1 MLREDGEAAA
11 GDNTQPVKSTEVKMR
26 GSEQLPVPVKIEAQ
40 TWKHFGRD
48 FMFRCRTV
56 IKYRFPQQ
64 QINTTFFLNLL
75 LSELLLL

>member
-11 GDNTQPVKSTEVKMR
+11 GDNTQPVKPTEVKMR

-56 IKYRFPQQ
+56 IKYRFPHNRL
-64 QINTTFFLNLL
+64 ILL
-75 LSELLLL
+75 FSEFIII